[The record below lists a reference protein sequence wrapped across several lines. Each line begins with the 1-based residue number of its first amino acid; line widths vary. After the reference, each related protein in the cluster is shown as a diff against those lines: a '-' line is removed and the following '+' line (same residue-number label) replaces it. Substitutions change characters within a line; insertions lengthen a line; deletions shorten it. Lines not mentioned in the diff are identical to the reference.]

1 MIGPKNFM
9 NQIYIAETAETQLT
23 YRIEVEHI
31 LIQVLPQN
39 SNLFPMDRIYP

>member
-1 MIGPKNFM
+1 MIGPEIFM
-9 NQIYIAETAETQLT
+9 NQIYIAETQLT
-23 YRIEVEHI
+23 YRIEAEHI

>member
-1 MIGPKNFM
+1 MIGPKIFM

-23 YRIEVEHI
+23 YRIEAEHI